1 MTKVLSQSEVAAI
14 RERAAQGDLN
24 WRAATMKLGKDEVT
38 LRPTAR
44 AFLAVLE
51 HEARVRAVPRQT

>member
-1 MTKVLSQSEVAAI
+1 MSIEDLGLFM
-14 RERAAQGDLN
+14 REA
-24 WRAATMKLGKDEVT
+24 RAATMKLGKDEVT